1 MFQANVIEQYTI
13 LTPHANKNNSP
24 CVKTAILLREYYQ
37 KIDENEAMPFPDEET
52 LGITI
57 PEDQL
62 VSLGVGSKLA
72 AFTEEPKKPDAT
84 VIRICFPED
93 YGTALVLAEYVPRR
107 LIEAC
112 LFKIKN
118 YLMQYGN
125 KEYALH
131 KLLIQ
136 LPGKEP
142 SLKNILNKILIQPLD
157 CYNIIKEGGEFSY
170 LFWAYFCGLIKDDIK
185 KRKDRFINEH
195 TAIQA
200 VHVIEAF
207 NGYYRSIAVKE
218 KEKELAFKKL
228 EQNLTKPPYLYT
240 LDQIVKFT
248 NKGGQ
253 PLLKQYNRIDLAEY
267 LTKMTSKKVENK
279 LPELLIF
286 AGPGDERFFI
296 LKNKVPQL
304 CTRLLEEARDKV
316 KKTVTKHWLYLL
328 KNYESEPAMETDE
341 SFEKMLIR
349 FTETLCPM
357 LNFILEDP
365 KLQLVYEEMDGGRE
379 ISSSSIFVN
388 GSQVPYSTLF
398 LLTRKDLLEDIRL
411 FLPFWHSIPVLV
423 AILGFSKQWNRKP
436 ALN

>member
-1 MFQANVIEQYTI
+1 MDQYAI
-13 LTPHANKNNSP
+13 LTPLTNKNNSP
-24 CVKTAILLREYYQ
+24 CVKTAALLREYYQ
-37 KIDENEAMPFPDEET
+37 KIDKNEALPFPDEES

-57 PEDQL
+57 PEDHL

-72 AFTEEPKKPDAT
+72 TFTEEAKKPDASI
-84 VIRICFPED
+84 IRICFPED
-93 YGTALVLAEYVPRR
+93 YGTILVLAEYVPKR

-118 YLMQYGN
+118 YLIQYGN

-142 SLKNILNKILIQPLD
+142 SLKNILNKILMQPLD
-157 CYNIIKEGGEFSY
+157 CYSVIKEGGEFSY

-207 NGYYRSIAVKE
+207 NGYYRSIAVKA
-218 KEKELAFKKL
+218 KEKELALKKL
-228 EQNLTKPPYLYT
+228 EINLAKPPFLYT
-240 LDQIVKFT
+240 MDQIVKFT

-253 PLLKQYNRIDLAEY
+253 PLLKQYNTKDLAEY
-267 LTKMTSKKVENK
+267 LTKMTSRSAENK

-296 LKNKVPQL
+296 LKNKVPEL
-304 CTRLLEEARDKV
+304 CTRLLEEAREKV
-316 KKTVTKHWLYLL
+316 KKTVLKHWQYLL
-328 KNYESEPAMETDE
+328 KNYETEPAMETDQ

-349 FTETLCPM
+349 FTEALCPM

-365 KLQLVYEEMDGGRE
+365 KLQLVYEEMDESRE
-379 ISSSSIFVN
+379 PSSSRIFVN
-388 GSQVPYSTLF
+388 GAQVPYSALF
-398 LLTRKDLLEDIRL
+398 LLTRQDLLDDIRL

-423 AILGFSKQWNRKP
+423 AICSFSKQFNRKQ